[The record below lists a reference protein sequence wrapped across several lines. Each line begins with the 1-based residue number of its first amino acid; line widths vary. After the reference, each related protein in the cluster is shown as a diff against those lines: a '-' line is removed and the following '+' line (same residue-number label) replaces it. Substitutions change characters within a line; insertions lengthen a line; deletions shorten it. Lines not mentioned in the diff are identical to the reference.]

1 MSTRRKIKEMFKLQ
15 CQLNEELVPEWL
27 ERQLRFENAIIV
39 EVAELIDCLGY
50 KWWKHQEIDEANARV
65 EIVDIWHFVMSY
77 VLREDVLDPNSLPE
91 YIEKLSIISAQLYNH
106 PYNTSVG
113 NWAPVMY
120 RARQLVREVE
130 SKDSVVG
137 VLEKYFSIIEAA
149 GMTIDSLYSR
159 YIIKNA
165 LNKVRMMN
173 GYQDGTYIKDW
184 NGMEDNHVATEMLFH
199 DTPDYDAC
207 VQKLNDYYNTQVK

>member
-1 MSTRRKIKEMFKLQ
+1 MSVKRKIKEMFKLQ
-15 CQLNEELVPEWL
+15 CQLNDELVPDWL
-27 ERQLRFENAIIV
+27 ERHLRFENAIIV

-50 KWWKHQEIDEANARV
+50 KWWKYQEIDEANARV

-77 VLREDVLDPNSLPE
+77 VLREDVLDPNNLDRHIDKFSA
-91 YIEKLSIISAQLYNH
+91 ISAELYIP
-106 PYNTSVG
+106 PYEPVS

-120 RARQLVREVE
+120 YARQLVREVE

-137 VLEKYFSIIEAA
+137 VLEKYFNLLESAS
-149 GMTIDSLYSR
+149 MTIDSLYSR

-199 DTPDYDAC
+199 DTPDYDTC
-207 VQKLNDYYNTQVK
+207 VQKLNDYYNTHIV

>member
-15 CQLNEELVPEWL
+15 CQLNEELVPDWL
-27 ERQLRFENAIIV
+27 ERHLRFENAIIV
-39 EVAELIDCLGY
+39 EVAEMIDCLGY

-77 VLREDVLDPNSLPE
+77 VLREDVLDPNNLDR
-91 YIEKLSIISAQLYNH
+91 YIDKFSAISAELYIH
-106 PYNTSVG
+106 PYEPVG

-120 RARQLVREVE
+120 YARRLVREVE

-137 VLEKYFSIIEAA
+137 VLEKYFNLLASAS
-149 GMTIDSLYSR
+149 MTIDSLYSR

-173 GYQDGTYIKDW
+173 GYKDGTYIKDW

-199 DTPDYDAC
+199 DTPDYDTC
-207 VQKLNDYYNTQVK
+207 VQKLNDYYNTHVK

>member
-1 MSTRRKIKEMFKLQ
+1 MSVKRKIKEMFKLQ
-15 CQLNEELVPEWL
+15 CQLNEELVPDWL
-27 ERQLRFENAIIV
+27 ERHLRFENAIIV

-77 VLREDVLDPNSLPE
+77 VLREDVLDPANIDQHIDKFSAISDEL
-91 YIEKLSIISAQLYNH
+91 YIP
-106 PYNTSVG
+106 PYEPVS

-120 RARQLVREVE
+120 YARRLVREVE

-137 VLEKYFSIIEAA
+137 VLEKYFNLLASAS
-149 GMTIDSLYSR
+149 MTIDSLYSR

-199 DTPDYDAC
+199 DTPDYDTC

>member
-1 MSTRRKIKEMFKLQ
+1 MSVRRKIKEMFKLQ
-15 CQLNEELVPEWL
+15 CQLNEELVPDWL
-27 ERQLRFENAIIV
+27 ERRLRFENAIIV

-77 VLREDVLDPNSLPE
+77 VLREDVLDPNNLDRHIDKFSA
-91 YIEKLSIISAQLYNH
+91 ISAELYIP
-106 PYNTSVG
+106 PYEPVS

-120 RARQLVREVE
+120 YARRLVREVE
-130 SKDSVVG
+130 SKDSIVG
-137 VLEKYFSIIEAA
+137 VLEKYFNLLASAS
-149 GMTIDSLYSR
+149 MTIDSLYSR

-173 GYQDGTYIKDW
+173 GYKDGTYIKDW
-184 NGMEDNHVATEMLFH
+184 NGIEDNHVATEMLFH
-199 DTPDYDAC
+199 DTPDYDTC
-207 VQKLNDYYNTQVK
+207 VQKLNDYYNTHIK

>member
-1 MSTRRKIKEMFKLQ
+1 MSVRRKIKEMFELQ
-15 CQLNEELVPEWL
+15 CQLNEELVPDWL
-27 ERQLRFENAIIV
+27 EHQLRFENAIIV

-50 KWWKHQEIDEANARV
+50 KWWKYQEVDTANARV

-91 YIEKLSIISAQLYNH
+91 YIEKFSIISAQLYNH
-106 PYNTSVG
+106 PYHTNIDHWV
-113 NWAPVMY
+113 PVMY
-120 RARQLVREVE
+120 CARQLVREVE

-137 VLEKYFSIIEAA
+137 VLEKYFSILEAA

-184 NGMEDNHVATEMLFH
+184 KGMEDNHVATEMLFH
-199 DTPDYDAC
+199 DTPDYDTC

>member
-1 MSTRRKIKEMFKLQ
+1 MSTQRKIKEMFKLQ
-15 CQLNEELVPEWL
+15 CQLNEELVPDWL
-27 ERQLRFENAIIV
+27 ERHLRFENAIIV
-39 EVAELIDCLGY
+39 EAAELIDCLGY

-77 VLREDVLDPNSLPE
+77 VLREDVLDPNNLDGH
-91 YIEKLSIISAQLYNH
+91 IDKLSAISAELYIH
-106 PYNTSVG
+106 PYEPVG

-120 RARQLVREVE
+120 YARRLVREVE

-137 VLEKYFSIIEAA
+137 VLEKYFNLLASAS
-149 GMTIDSLYSR
+149 MTIDSLYSR

-173 GYQDGTYIKDW
+173 GYKDGTYVKDW

-199 DTPDYDAC
+199 DTLDYDTC